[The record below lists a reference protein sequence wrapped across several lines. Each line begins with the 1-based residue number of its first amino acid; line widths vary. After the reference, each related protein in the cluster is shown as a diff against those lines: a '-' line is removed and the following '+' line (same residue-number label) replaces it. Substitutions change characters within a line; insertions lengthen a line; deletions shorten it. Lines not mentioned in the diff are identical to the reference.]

1 MSANDS
7 PAPARRRTTDK
18 SARLYADARRAIPG
32 GVNSPARSWGGVGGD
47 PLFIERAAG
56 SRVWDADGNEYI
68 DYVCSWG
75 PLILGH
81 AHPRITDA
89 ITAAAALG
97 ASFGA
102 PTERE
107 TAIAQIVADAYPS
120 IDQARFVNSGTEAA
134 MSALRLARAFTGRP
148 KIVKFQGGY
157 HGHADALLVAAGSG
171 ALAHGVP
178 DSAGVTPSFAQDTL
192 LAQYNDLASV
202 QAHFDAYPDAIAC
215 VIVEPVAGNMGVV
228 PPQDGFLQGLR
239 DIATANGAL
248 LIFDEV
254 ITGFRVAYG
263 GAQQRY
269 GVTPDITCLGKT
281 IGGGMPVGA
290 YGASAEIMAT
300 VAPLG
305 PMYQAGT
312 LSGNPVAVAAG
323 IATLQALAQ
332 PGVYDEL
339 EAKAAALA
347 DGLRLAFHDAET
359 PLRINRVGSMM
370 TLFFNDGEVTGWQSV
385 SASDREA
392 FARFFHRMLDEG
404 VYLPPSPF
412 EAMFVSL
419 AHTDAD
425 IQATAAAARR
435 ALA

>member
-1 MSANDS
+1 MNADS
-7 PAPARRRTTDK
+7 NTEPARRTTTR
-18 SARLYADARRAIPG
+18 SAELYAAAQRSIPG
-32 GVNSPARSWGGVGGD
+32 GVNSPARSWGGVGGQ
-47 PLFIERAAG
+47 PLFLERAAG

-81 AHPRITDA
+81 AHPQVLDA
-89 ITAAAALG
+89 ISAAATSG
-97 ASFGA
+97 TSFGA

-107 TAIAQIVADAYPS
+107 NIIAQIVADAYPS
-120 IDQARFVNSGTEAA
+120 IDMVRFVNSGTEAT
-134 MSALRLARAFTGRP
+134 MSALRLARAFTGRA

-178 DSAGVTPSFAQDTL
+178 DSAGVTKSFAQDTL
-192 LAQYNDLASV
+192 LAQYNDLPSV
-202 QAHFDAYPDAIAC
+202 QAHFTTYPDDIAC

-239 DIATANGAL
+239 ELADSHGAL

-254 ITGFRVAYG
+254 ITGFRIAYG
-263 GAQQRY
+263 GAQERY
-269 GVTPDITCLGKT
+269 GVIPDITCLGKV

-290 YGASAEIMAT
+290 YGGSADIMAT

-305 PMYQAGT
+305 SMYQAGT
-312 LSGNPVAVAAG
+312 LSGNPVAMAAG
-323 IATLQALAQ
+323 IATLEALQ
-332 PGVYDEL
+332 HPGVYETL
-339 EAKAAALA
+339 ETKAVSLA
-347 DGLRLAFHDAET
+347 DGLQAVFTEAEI

-370 TLFFNDGEVTGWQSV
+370 TLFFSEGEVNGWDSV
-385 SASDREA
+385 SASDRDG
-392 FARFFHRMLDEG
+392 FARFFHRMLEEG

-425 IQATAAAARR
+425 IQATIAAACR

>member
-1 MSANDS
+1 
-7 PAPARRRTTDK
+7 
-18 SARLYADARRAIPG
+18 
-32 GVNSPARSWGGVGGD
+32 
-47 PLFIERAAG
+47 
-56 SRVWDADGNEYI
+56 
-68 DYVCSWG
+68 
-75 PLILGH
+75 
-81 AHPRITDA
+81 
-89 ITAAAALG
+89 
-97 ASFGA
+97 
-102 PTERE
+102 
-107 TAIAQIVADAYPS
+107 
-120 IDQARFVNSGTEAA
+120 
-134 MSALRLARAFTGRP
+134 
-148 KIVKFQGGY
+148 
-157 HGHADALLVAAGSG
+157 
-171 ALAHGVP
+171 
-178 DSAGVTPSFAQDTL
+178 
-192 LAQYNDLASV
+192 
-202 QAHFDAYPDAIAC
+202 
-215 VIVEPVAGNMGVV
+215 
-228 PPQDGFLQGLR
+228 
-239 DIATANGAL
+239 
-248 LIFDEV
+248 
-254 ITGFRVAYG
+254 
-263 GAQQRY
+263 
-269 GVTPDITCLGKT
+269 
-281 IGGGMPVGA
+281 MPVGA

-300 VAPLG
+300 VAPVG

-323 IATLQALAQ
+323 IATLQALAR

-370 TLFFNDGEVTGWQSV
+370 TLFFADGEVTGWQSV